1 MNKIIL
7 FIFLILSHN
16 LYAEEISSNQ
26 QKIMTVENF
35 TLNKECQDYQ
45 EIDGEEYCVKK
56 SNITLNSCGPKSD
69 WPCMEEQGCLVINNF
84 TKKN

>member
-45 EIDGEEYCVKK
+45 KIDGEEYCVKK
-56 SNITLNSCGPKSD
+56 SNITLNSCGPESD